1 MQYKIIVDKQPSSN
15 PSSEK
20 KEYTVDIEELRV
32 KGNVY
37 DSLNIEMNRT
47 YVTRRL
53 SLSQYGV
60 LSVLSTP
67 ITEELPELNIE
78 LFEGDNYI
86 YLMNMYGNK
95 IYAEYIVKNDFTD
108 TYVTQNTM
116 SSAIRQSA
124 QNIEISVNQKLEGYS
139 TTEEMNSSINM
150 SANTI
155 MTEVNKKVGEDELGT
170 KIEQNAE
177 SVRVAWN
184 NFSQFIQLQILSGN
198 ASLVVKDN
206 SQNVLMSLDKNGQH
220 FFEASGNEIGDMGVI
235 QYQNTPMLA
244 FNLNV
249 EENNN
254 KGMAW
259 GIEKNGTFYPIFYTV
274 ATYQGENGES
284 GGRLTAEGE

>member
-170 KIEQNAE
+170 EIEQNAE
-177 SVRVAWN
+177 AVRVAWN
-184 NFSQFIQLQILSGN
+184 NFSQFIQLQILNGN
-198 ASLVVKDN
+198 ASIVVKDN
-206 SQNVLMSLDKNGQH
+206 LQNAMDN
-220 FFEASGNEIGDMGVI
+220 F
-235 QYQNTPMLA
+235 
-244 FNLNV
+244 
-249 EENNN
+249 
-254 KGMAW
+254 
-259 GIEKNGTFYPIFYTV
+259 
-274 ATYQGENGES
+274 
-284 GGRLTAEGE
+284 